1 MTISG
6 DTKMVNHNK
15 FYSKAYFYD
24 LLFQFKDV
32 KSENQALIHLYQKF
46 FKARPTAFLDLAAGP
61 GSNAIDMNKRNIQS
75 IAIDYSK
82 EMVAYGIEKAKEENA
97 QVTYL
102 HGDMRDFSLETP
114 VDLAAIFTIS
124 TCYLLTN
131 EDMIQ
136 HLKTVAKNLSP
147 NGLYVLEMPHPRDLF
162 AVGKL
167 SWKNWE
173 DDWEEKWEERWEE
186 KWERIEGDTH
196 VSLQW
201 GDENDYF
208 DPITQVR
215 TVTARL
221 KYHSPQESGELIDHC
236 PQREYT
242 FQEMKALIAL
252 SGVFELVD
260 SLGDWDITVPFSNDK
275 SAWRMI
281 LVLRK
286 L

>member
-1 MTISG
+1 
-6 DTKMVNHNK
+6 MVNHNK

-24 LLFQFKDV
+24 LLFQFKEV
-32 KSENQALIHLYQKF
+32 KCENQTLIRLYQKF
-46 FKARPTAFLDLAAGP
+46 FKSMPTSFLDLAAGP
-61 GSNAIDMNKRNIQS
+61 GSNAIEMSKRGIKS
-75 IAIDYSK
+75 IAVDYSK
-82 EMVAYGIEKAKEENA
+82 EMVEYGKEKANEAEA
-97 QVTYL
+97 EVVYH

-131 EDMIQ
+131 EDMVQ

-147 NGLYVLEMPHPRDLF
+147 HGLYVLEMPHPRDLF

-167 SWKNWE
+167 SWSNWE
-173 DDWEEKWEERWEE
+173 NDWEEKWEERWEE
-186 KWERIEGDTH
+186 KWERTEGDTK

-221 KYHSPQESGELIDHC
+221 KYLSPKESGELVDHC

-260 SLGDWDITVPFSNDK
+260 CLGDWNISIPFSNDK
-275 SAWRMI
+275 LAWRMI